1 MRIAL
6 AQMISS
12 ADPRANLAEIER
24 TTEAAVA
31 QGAELVVFPE
41 AAMCAF
47 GNDLGA
53 VAEPLDGPW
62 ISGVRSLARRLGT
75 TIVAGAF
82 TPGSGGRVRNTLI
95 VAGPTAETD
104 DSYDKMHLFD
114 AFGYAESDSVE
125 GGERA
130 VTVTVGETLV
140 GLATC
145 YDIRF
150 SSLFVANAAAG
161 ARLSVVCASWGAG
174 PGKVEQWQLLA
185 RARAVDTTTVVVA
198 VGQGDPA
205 SLSDSPSGTA
215 GAAPTGV
222 GHSMIVSPFGV
233 VLHELGAEP
242 ELLVVDV
249 DLSSVDEARGSLPVL
264 ANQRFA
270 VGALRD

>member
-1 MRIAL
+1 M
-6 AQMISS
+6 
-12 ADPRANLAEIER
+12 
-24 TTEAAVA
+24 
-31 QGAELVVFPE
+31 
-41 AAMCAF
+41 
-47 GNDLGA
+47 
-53 VAEPLDGPW
+53 
-62 ISGVRSLARRLGT
+62 
-75 TIVAGAF
+75 
-82 TPGSGGRVRNTLI
+82 RNTLI
-95 VAGPTAETD
+95 VAGPTADTD

-130 VTVTVGETLV
+130 VTVSVGETTV

-150 SSLFVANAAAG
+150 SSLFLANAAAG
-161 ARLSVVCASWGAG
+161 ARISIVCASWGAG

-205 SLSDSPSGTA
+205 SQGVEPV

-222 GHSMIVSPFGV
+222 GHSMVVSPFGV

-249 DLSSVDEARGSLPVL
+249 DLDAVDAARGSLPVL

-270 VGALRD
+270 VGALGD

>member
-1 MRIAL
+1 MRVAL
-6 AQMISS
+6 AQIISS
-12 ADPRANLAEIER
+12 ADPQANLAEITT

-62 ISGVRSLARRLGT
+62 ATALRALARRLGT

-95 VAGPTAETD
+95 VAGPTADTD

-130 VTVTVGETLV
+130 VTVSVGETTV

-150 SSLFVANAAAG
+150 SSLFLANAAAG
-161 ARLSVVCASWGAG
+161 ARISIVCASWGAG

-205 SLSDSPSGTA
+205 SQGVEPV

-222 GHSMIVSPFGV
+222 GHSMVVSPFGV

-249 DLSSVDEARGSLPVL
+249 DLEAVDAARGSLPVL

-270 VGALRD
+270 VGALGD

>member
-1 MRIAL
+1 M
-6 AQMISS
+6 
-12 ADPRANLAEIER
+12 
-24 TTEAAVA
+24 
-31 QGAELVVFPE
+31 GH
-41 AAMCAF
+41 
-47 GNDLGA
+47 
-53 VAEPLDGPW
+53 
-62 ISGVRSLARRLGT
+62 GVRALARRLGI

-95 VAGPTAETD
+95 VAGPTADTD

-130 VTVTVGETLV
+130 VTVTVGETPV

-174 PGKVEQWQLLA
+174 PGKVEQWSCS
-185 RARAVDTTTVVVA
+185 RAPGRSTRRRWWSPWGRATRRRRASRRRGCPDRRGAQHGGVA
-198 VGQGDPA
+198 VRGGA
-205 SLSDSPSGTA
+205 ARA
-215 GAAPTGV
+215 GAA
-222 GHSMIVSPFGV
+222 
-233 VLHELGAEP
+233 P

-249 DLSSVDEARGSLPVL
+249 DLATVSAARESLPVL